1 MTYEEARNLIDEM
14 RAEIKAKHMCRSM
27 DGKCSAEEVTEYRC
41 RFAAL
46 SMAVDVLNKQI
57 PQPVG
62 KRELRKHE
70 LGTPY
75 YCPECE
81 ADITHVE
88 FFRPDGSEPEEK
100 VSYCWACGQ
109 AIRWE

>member
-1 MTYEEARNLIDEM
+1 MKDYEQLTKCLELLKAEKQVNEDIVNSGFIPRCIYDDLNELKSIEIEALE
-14 RAEIKAKHMCRSM
+14 
-27 DGKCSAEEVTEYRC
+27 
-41 RFAAL
+41 
-46 SMAVDVLNKQI
+46 KQI
-57 PQPVG
+57 PKPVG

-109 AIRWE
+109 ALDWSE